1 MTTVPPSDT
10 APSDTVPTE
19 TAPDAVPT
27 MRVVAGNPTDEEL
40 AAAHAV
46 IMAVLAEQA
55 ARGAERLEPRA
66 DRWRR
71 SARGMRAPIA
81 PGPGAWAATA
91 GMRGC

>member
-1 MTTVPPSDT
+1 VTTVPPSDT
-10 APSDTVPTE
+10 PPTDAAADAA
-19 TAPDAVPT
+19 TDAVPT

>member
-10 APSDTVPTE
+10 PPAE

-71 SARGMRAPIA
+71 SARGRAP
-81 PGPGAWAATA
+81 ATSPRPPVFTKSA
-91 GMRGC
+91 ISGVA